1 MASMPSAL
9 GPPSAPPNLL
19 KQPFLVILGCTRL
32 IWVSQGGC
40 IYCIWVKWVSP
51 RQKGVLARARA
62 RGKGVGKESPGGLIC
77 SLAIGGGSV
86 CGATTTI
93 QEINRLSIL
102 IFLFWNTTPPLTH
115 SKKVHS
121 RVLRF
126 FNLVILCY

>member
-93 QEINRLSIL
+93 QEINRLSIGL
-102 IFLFWNTTPPLTH
+102 LLNAFA
-115 SKKVHS
+115 SKKLY
-121 RVLRF
+121 R
-126 FNLVILCY
+126 